1 MLFTRYQEGYRPGGL
16 SVTPN
21 QSGAPSAQR
30 FHGDSLSSIEGGV
43 KMLPDVST
51 QLRAAVTF
59 SYAHWEN
66 IQADLVDTRGLPYTA
81 NIGSGRIWGAEVS
94 LQWRPTS
101 NLSLS
106 TALFVN
112 HSRLTFAE
120 PGVTTDEEQ
129 ELPNVPHVGA
139 SGRVHYSHDL
149 GGPWKIDLD
158 ASGRYTGH
166 SRLGTKP
173 DLYIQQG
180 NYVQSNASARIGT
193 QHWGVSL
200 QMDNLLDQ
208 HGNTFA
214 LGNPFNVSEGQQLV
228 PQRPRTIR
236 LGVDA
241 RF

>member
-1 MLFTRYQEGYRPGGL
+1 
-16 SVTPN
+16 
-21 QSGAPSAQR
+21 
-30 FHGDSLSSIEGGV
+30 
-43 KMLPDVST
+43 
-51 QLRAAVTF
+51 
-59 SYAHWEN
+59 
-66 IQADLVDTRGLPYTA
+66 
-81 NIGSGRIWGAEVS
+81 
-94 LQWRPTS
+94 
-101 NLSLS
+101 
-106 TALFVN
+106 LFVN
-112 HSRLTFAE
+112 HSQLTYAV

-139 SGRVHYSHDL
+139 SGRFHYRHDL
-149 GGPWKIDLD
+149 GGPWQIDLD

-173 DLYIQQG
+173 DLYIRKG

-193 QHWGVSL
+193 PRWGVTL

-214 LGNPFNVSEGQQLV
+214 LGNPFDVSAGRQLV

-236 LGVDA
+236 FGVDA